1 MVLRDGRPDD
11 RPAIERIV
19 RRSFDRVYAFF
30 ALRGRR
36 HAWPLLVDEADGVV
50 VAFLEGRLFDGPPP
64 LGYVYFVAVDP
75 DHRQKHSGRVL
86 VEESLRR
93 FRQHGATRVF
103 AAVPADNE
111 ASMAL
116 FKHLGF
122 VEVPQGAMQRWYG
135 RHSVLLLMRMMLAP
149 HEVLLA
155 HTFAD
160 LPPASVEGTSRP

>member
-1 MVLRDGRPDD
+1 MVLRDGRREDG
-11 RPAIERIV
+11 PAIERIA

-30 ALRGRR
+30 AVRGRR
-36 HAWPLLVDEADGVV
+36 HAWPLLVAEEDRAV
-50 VAFLEGRLFDGPPP
+50 VAFLEGRLFEGPPP

-75 DHRQKHSGRVL
+75 DFRRRRLGRVL

-93 FRQHGATRVF
+93 FREHGATRVF
-103 AAVPADNE
+103 AAVPADNG
-111 ASMAL
+111 ASMGL
-116 FKHLGF
+116 FKALEF
-122 VEVPQGAMQRWYG
+122 EEVPQGAMRQWYG

-160 LPPASVEGTSRP
+160 LPPAPVDVPSHL